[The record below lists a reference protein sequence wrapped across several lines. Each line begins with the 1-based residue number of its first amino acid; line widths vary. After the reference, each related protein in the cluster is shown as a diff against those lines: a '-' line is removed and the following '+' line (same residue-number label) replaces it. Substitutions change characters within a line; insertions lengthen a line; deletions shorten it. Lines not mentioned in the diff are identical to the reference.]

1 MADKL
6 VHATCVALPPG
17 VGGGPADPPAAVLL
31 RGASGCGKSDLA
43 LRLIDQGWR
52 LVADDQTALAARGD
66 ALLASAPPA
75 IAGLLEIRGLG
86 ILRFPNARDARVCL
100 VADLLPA
107 ERVERLPEQEFCDL
121 LGVRLP
127 RVALD
132 PAAPS
137 AAIKLRLAA
146 GREADAI
153 MRRETVPRSPARH
166 GDRSQRSMPREKPS
180 APEGETA
187 GTGSNRVVLV
197 TGLSGAGR
205 SLALDIL
212 EDLGFEVIDN
222 PPLEL
227 LEAIVADPLDR
238 SVALGIDIR
247 TRNFAVETVTD
258 CLARLRGNPQL
269 SASLL
274 FMECDDEVLQRRYTE
289 SRRRHPLARGRPLK
303 DGIVD
308 ERRLIAPLRD
318 QADLLVD
325 TTNLTPAD
333 LRQYLN
339 ARLTSPQAE
348 EGMEVF
354 VTSFAYRHGLPRSA
368 DLVFD
373 VRFLKN
379 PHYDA
384 ELRVQTGLDPGVAAF
399 IEADPEFQ
407 PFYDRLTG
415 MLEQLLPLYEKEGKS
430 YLTIAIGCTGGRHR
444 SVMTGERLA
453 RRLESAGYR
462 VTTGHRDL
470 TAPPEKS

>member
-1 MADKL
+1 MADNL
-6 VHATCVALPPG
+6 IHATCVALPPPAA
-17 VGGGPADPPAAVLL
+17 GGPADPPAAVLL

-43 LRLIDQGWR
+43 LRLIDHGWR
-52 LVADDQTALAARGD
+52 LVADDQTALAARGG
-66 ALLASAPPA
+66 ALLASPPPA
-75 IAGLLEIRGLG
+75 IAGLLEVRGLG
-86 ILRFPNARDARVCL
+86 ILGFPHESSARVCL
-100 VADLLPA
+100 VADLVPG
-107 ERVERLPEQEFCDL
+107 ERVERLPDDEHCDL

-308 ERRLIAPLRD
+308 ERRLISPLRD

-333 LRQYLN
+333 LRRYLSD
-339 ARLTSPQAE
+339 RLATSETAG
-348 EGMEVF
+348 GMEIF

-379 PHYDA
+379 PHYDV
-384 ELRVQTGLDPGVAAF
+384 ELRTQSGKDPDVAAF
-399 IEADPEFQ
+399 IESDPEFL

-415 MLEQLLPLYEKEGKS
+415 MLGQLLPLYEREGKS

-453 RRLESAGYR
+453 RWLAAAGYR
-462 VTTGHRDL
+462 VTRGHRDL
-470 TAPPEKS
+470 TTES